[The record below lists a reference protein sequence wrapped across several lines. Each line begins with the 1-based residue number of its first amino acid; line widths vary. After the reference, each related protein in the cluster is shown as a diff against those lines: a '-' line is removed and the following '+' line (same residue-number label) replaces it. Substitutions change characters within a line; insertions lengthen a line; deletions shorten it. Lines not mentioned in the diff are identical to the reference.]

1 MAGQEQVPPGAGQE
15 AEVLALAP
23 VRHGQLGIA
32 RELTDHRLL
41 ELAEREPQP
50 GQVVR
55 AGGGAQ
61 ACMSGPCASR
71 PRRAA
76 GSRAVLHDAR
86 VVTGREPPGTQ
97 LGSGLQ
103 HGVEAHLAV
112 APDAGVRGATAAQFR
127 EEVVDN
133 PVPEWRPQVQ
143 GEVRDAHAV
152 RERTRARDRLR

>member
-55 AGGGAQ
+55 VEARKHGRLVLARVGRAQ
-61 ACMSGPCASR
+61 Q
-71 PRRAA
+71 

-103 HGVEAHLAV
+103 HGAFSTWPLHSTQGF
-112 APDAGVRGATAAQFR
+112 GVRLAAFARKSWTTRSLNGARRSRVSEGCRCGASA
-127 EEVVDN
+127 
-133 PVPEWRPQVQ
+133 
-143 GEVRDAHAV
+143 
-152 RERTRARDRLR
+152 RAPP